1 MAVFSFM
8 ETTFVISLGIT
19 FLLILLLIYHFK
31 QRLGVAESKQDTMFE
46 IVNNLAQ
53 EVTNVKGTLSD
64 LVGASQYPFQNI
76 VNEEHNLPNNE
87 LNSSQY
93 QEFLSQMQETE
104 EDNTVTSEDQ
114 EETDEESDDDDE
126 DEKIVV
132 SDEEDNISVEEL
144 PEDNLVKEEEESDQE
159 KKEEENEE
167 KEEQEEKTESEDKE
181 PVNFSKMNLGN
192 LKNYIVQQGWV
203 SDASKMKKSQILS
216 LIEEH
221 RE

>member
-1 MAVFSFM
+1 M
-8 ETTFVISLGIT
+8 ISLGIT

>member
-1 MAVFSFM
+1 M
-8 ETTFVISLGIT
+8 ISLGIT

-53 EVTNVKGTLSD
+53 EVTNVKGTLSN
-64 LVGASQYPFQNI
+64 LVGSTQYPFQNI

-87 LNSSQY
+87 LNSNQY

-114 EETDEESDDDDE
+114 EETDEESDDDDD

-144 PEDNLVKEEEESDQE
+144 PEDDLVKEEESDQE

-167 KEEQEEKTESEDKE
+167 KEEKEEENEDQEEKTEGEDKE